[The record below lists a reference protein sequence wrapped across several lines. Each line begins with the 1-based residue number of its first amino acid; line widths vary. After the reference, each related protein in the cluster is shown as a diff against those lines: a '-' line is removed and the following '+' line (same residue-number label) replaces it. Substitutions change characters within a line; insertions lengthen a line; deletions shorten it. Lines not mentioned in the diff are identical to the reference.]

1 MRTSAKV
8 LLFGLVVAGGTP
20 AGAQEV
26 ERLSGTDVAIYNLV
40 GRVEVVAGSGPD
52 VVVRMTRGGRD
63 GARLTLE
70 RGRSAGRE
78 TLGVRYPSAEIVYP
92 AMGRGSTTTVS
103 VRSDGTFSGGMGG
116 ERVRVRG
123 SGSGLEAWADLTVE
137 VPAGRS
143 THVYLAVG
151 QLDARGVTG
160 DVRLDTGSG
169 HVSARSIEGSVVID
183 TGSGNVDVSDIR
195 GDLLVDTGSGRI
207 DAARLAGGEIEF
219 DTGSGRIVV
228 DGVEARTLRV
238 DTGSGAVRVTGARTV
253 DVEIDTG
260 SGSVEVEVLPGVRRL
275 LVDTGSG
282 GVTLRIP
289 RDFGAEIDVETG
301 SGRIDVDLPV
311 EVRTARR
318 NVLRGTI
325 GDGSGTISVDTG
337 SGSIRVLA
345 GG

>member
-1 MRTSAKV
+1 MKTSAKV
-8 LLFGLVVAGGTP
+8 LLLGLAVAAAAPT
-20 AGAQEV
+20 GAQEV
-26 ERLSGTDVAIYNLV
+26 ERLSGTDVAIYNLA
-40 GRVEVVAGSGPD
+40 GRVEVVAGTGPD

-70 RGRSAGRE
+70 RGRSSGRE
-78 TLGVRYPSAEIVYP
+78 TLGVRYPSDEIVYP
-92 AMGRGSTTTVS
+92 AMGRGSTTVS

-116 ERVRVRG
+116 DRVRVRG

-137 VPAGRS
+137 VPTGRT

-169 HVSARSIEGSVVID
+169 QVSASNIEGSVVID
-183 TGSGNVDVSDIR
+183 TGSGSVDVSDIR
-195 GDLLVDTGSGRI
+195 GDVLVDTGSGRV
-207 DAARLAGGEIEF
+207 
-219 DTGSGRIVV
+219 VV
-228 DGVEARTLRV
+228 DRVEARTLRV
-238 DTGSGAVRVTGARTV
+238 DTGSGAVRVTGARGA

-318 NVLRGTI
+318 NVLRGTL

-337 SGSIRVLA
+337 SGSIRILA